1 MQLPKYSAKD
11 FGKVAVLM
19 GGESAEREIS
29 LESGKAVHAALTQS
43 GIDAHVI
50 DYKPGLCNQLVDN
63 AYDRVFLALHGRG
76 GEDGTVQ
83 KELELVGIPYTGSS
97 SSASAL
103 AMDKVKSKSI
113 WHKAGL
119 STPDSIEVNENS
131 NWKSVAKKIG
141 LPVMIKPVRE
151 GSSFGAAKI
160 DRIEDL
166 FQAWINASQF
176 DDRVMAESW
185 ITGQEYTVPILDD
198 KVLPI
203 IKLETKNKFYDYD
216 AKYNDSDTKY
226 ICPCGLDESFESD
239 LGDVSKEACR
249 LLGVSGW
256 ARVDLLVDSNNQE
269 WLIEVNTIPG
279 MTSHSLVP
287 MSAKKAGITFEN
299 LVKEILLTSFKQ

>member
-203 IKLETKNKFYDYD
+203 IKLET
-216 AKYNDSDTKY
+216 
-226 ICPCGLDESFESD
+226 
-239 LGDVSKEACR
+239 
-249 LLGVSGW
+249 
-256 ARVDLLVDSNNQE
+256 
-269 WLIEVNTIPG
+269 
-279 MTSHSLVP
+279 
-287 MSAKKAGITFEN
+287 
-299 LVKEILLTSFKQ
+299 